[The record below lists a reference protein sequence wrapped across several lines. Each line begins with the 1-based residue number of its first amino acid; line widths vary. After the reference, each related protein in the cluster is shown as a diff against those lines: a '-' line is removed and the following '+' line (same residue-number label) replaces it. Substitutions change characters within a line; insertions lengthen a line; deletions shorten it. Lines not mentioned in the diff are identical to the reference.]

1 MLNDVQ
7 YAIRQL
13 RGCLG
18 AKQSVEAM
26 CMRDRVERALDAL
39 ERVEAELER
48 IEAEVDEADHA
59 EPDTS
64 SFTTCEECA
73 RSWGPHYS
81 GPCDH

>member
-13 RGCLG
+13 RKSRVWP
-18 AKQSVEAM
+18 ASTM
-26 CMRDRVERALDAL
+26 CQDAVQRALDAL

-48 IEAEVDEADHA
+48 IEAEVDEECGSIFA